1 MAGGARRR
9 SRKND
14 SRQGLGA
21 LAALVL
27 AALIA
32 DSENRAPLLVMTPTP
47 LDFGVQ
53 LTGTTIGQALNVE
66 NRGIAPVAV
75 SRLIPSDGSIFRV
88 QQGDCR
94 DGLVPPGGRC
104 AVSVTFSPAV
114 AGRVTGS
121 VQLDRNGPRAELRGE
136 GQLPPGAAEPGTP
149 PPDPGLIAAAPPTT
163 PLPSPVLPPT
173 PPPAPAETP
182 APAPTTTPATPLPPA
197 PAPEPEPVP
206 VPTSSPPAAPS
217 PPARPLI
224 TAARFSQAPFRV
236 RSEVDASVVGRV
248 ALTNTGETTIGS
260 VRFRFEGGRAGG
272 FEVREEC
279 RHMVPRSGCSVMV
292 SFTPRE
298 AGPHAVTL
306 VAESE
311 GMLLDSKELIG
322 DALEPPRLVDVPR
335 LIGSERDDAAR
346 RLKERGLAVGTT
358 TEAPQCE
365 SVGRVVAQNPEQHR
379 RVPQGTAVDITV
391 ASHGPDPAVV
401 PDVRQQ
407 SRAVAERM
415 LRAARLSIAATSRND
430 VTDNAQPGSVTDVR
444 PRPGTMLAPDC
455 AVTLSI
461 AVPAP
466 KSVVPQY
473 VGQTLAA
480 AKQTLGTGILGGFA
494 TFRLGQVST
503 TDGSAIRRGED
514 AQLIV
519 IEQSPQAG
527 SQQPR
532 GTPIDLKVRR
542 TGGQILDGRPIER
555 APAPRPRDRVPEK
568 PVIR

>member
-1 MAGGARRR
+1 
-9 SRKND
+9 
-14 SRQGLGA
+14 
-21 LAALVL
+21 
-27 AALIA
+27 
-32 DSENRAPLLVMTPTP
+32 
-47 LDFGVQ
+47 
-53 LTGTTIGQALNVE
+53 
-66 NRGIAPVAV
+66 
-75 SRLIPSDGSIFRV
+75 
-88 QQGDCR
+88 
-94 DGLVPPGGRC
+94 
-104 AVSVTFSPAV
+104 
-114 AGRVTGS
+114 
-121 VQLDRNGPRAELRGE
+121 
-136 GQLPPGAAEPGTP
+136 
-149 PPDPGLIAAAPPTT
+149 
-163 PLPSPVLPPT
+163 
-173 PPPAPAETP
+173 
-182 APAPTTTPATPLPPA
+182 
-197 PAPEPEPVP
+197 

-217 PPARPLI
+217 PPARPPV
-224 TAARFSQAPFRV
+224 TAARFSPAPFRV
-236 RSEVDASVVGRV
+236 RAEVDASVVGSV

-260 VRFRFEGGRAGG
+260 VRFRFEGGRTGG
-272 FEVREEC
+272 FEVRDEC
-279 RHMVPRSGCSVMV
+279 RHMIPRSGCSVAV

-298 AGPHAVTL
+298 AGAHSVTL

-322 DALEPPRLVDVPR
+322 DALQPPPLVDVPR
-335 LIGSERDDAAR
+335 LIGLDRDDGTR
-346 RLKERGLAVGTT
+346 RLKERGLTVGTT

-365 SVGRVVAQNPEQHR
+365 SVGRIVAQSPEQHR

-407 SRAVAERM
+407 PRAVAERM

-430 VTDNAQPGSVTDVR
+430 VTDNVPPGSVTDVR
-444 PRPGTMLAPDC
+444 PRPGTTLAPDC

-466 KSVVPQY
+466 KTVVPSY

-503 TDGSAIRRGED
+503 TDGSAVRRGED

-519 IEQSPQAG
+519 VEQSPQAG

-542 TGGQILDGRPIER
+542 TDGPIFRRPIER
-555 APAPRPRDRVPEK
+555 APAPAPRERVPDT
-568 PVIR
+568 PVVR